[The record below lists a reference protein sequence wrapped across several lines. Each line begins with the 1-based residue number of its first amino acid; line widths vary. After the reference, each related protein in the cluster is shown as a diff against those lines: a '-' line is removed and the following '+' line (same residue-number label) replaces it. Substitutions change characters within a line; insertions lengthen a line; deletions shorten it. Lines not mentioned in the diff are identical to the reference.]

1 MKSLNRALD
10 AIDRIKRITQSFC
23 RHWPSDIVGVS
34 REQSNSQPT
43 ASSGIVEDTHFYRQR
58 EKEGECGERERERV
72 E

>member
-10 AIDRIKRITQSFC
+10 AIDRIKRITQSIY
-23 RHWPSDIVGVS
+23 RHQKGGS